1 MTCSTTSLK
10 VKAESKQG
18 NRKMRRAKI
27 RLLTPY
33 RTMCFIDKNGL
44 VEF

>member
-18 NRKMRRAKI
+18 NRETPQAKI
-27 RLLTPY
+27 YLLAPY
-33 RTMCFIDKNGL
+33 RVMCFIHKNDL
-44 VEF
+44 MEF